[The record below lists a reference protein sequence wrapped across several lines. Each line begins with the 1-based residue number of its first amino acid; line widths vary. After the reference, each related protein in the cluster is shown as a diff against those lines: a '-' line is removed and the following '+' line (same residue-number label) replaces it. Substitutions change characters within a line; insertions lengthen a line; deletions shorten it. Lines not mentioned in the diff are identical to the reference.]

1 MSDLSS
7 LLQGSGGSSQTELLV
22 QSYRQTEQPKLNNL
36 SSKKVELEQKL
47 SFYSTL
53 NSKLNV
59 LISQLD
65 NHSADNAIDKFF
77 AKKSVSTDTAVL
89 TASASK
95 DAVLGIS
102 NVKVERL
109 ATNDIL
115 ISDQMKLDD
124 KFQLGYVGGD
134 DDDDDEGG
142 RSGSVAGTKDFSFT
156 INDEA
161 YSVSVTFTGD
171 ETNEEAMQ
179 KVIKAVNSTED
190 ITITAAY
197 VKDTEETG
205 RLTFTS
211 NNTGEDYRI
220 KFDDDSGLMAA
231 FGFGSGFD
239 QSGSTRTEVTDTD
252 AGYKTRSASQLDSQ
266 MEINGVKV
274 TRNSNSIDDAM
285 SGVTLSLNKPQDED
299 DLAVTVKTEVNSN
312 AVDDFI
318 SPLLDAYNDI
328 LKYLKEQKNTVRGD
342 STTSSLFSRFRNI
355 VSTAVTSIA
364 SDGDPRYLTE
374 AGISIAKDGTLSIAD
389 YEELE
394 GLLKDSPDKVAN
406 LFTSS
411 DGFAAKLQ
419 GAIESLTG
427 EDGLIRARTTSLN
440 SQIDQT
446 QDRFEEMQARIDRG
460 AESLRKE
467 YNAVLESFYEAQA
480 QYSSFLQAFQQSYG
494 TTY

>member
-36 SSKKVELEQKL
+36 SSKKIELEQKL

-59 LISQLD
+59 LITQLD
-65 NHSADNAIDKFF
+65 NHSADNAVDKFF

-115 ISDQMKLDD
+115 ISDQLT
-124 KFQLGYVGGD
+124 LGN
-134 DDDDDEGG
+134 EFKQK
-142 RSGSVAGTKDFSFT
+142 AGTYDFDIT
-156 INDEA
+156 INDDTF
-161 YSVSVTFTGD
+161 SVSVTLDGE

-211 NNTGEDYRI
+211 NETGEDNRI
-220 KFDDDSGLMAA
+220 QFNDKSKILKE
-231 FGFGSGFD
+231 FGFGPSLKQDGD
-239 QSGSTRTEVTDTD
+239 SRTEVTDKK
-252 AGYKTRSASQLDSQ
+252 AGYKTASAGQLDSQ

-318 SPLLDAYNDI
+318 KPLLDAYNDI

-342 STTSSLFSRFRNI
+342 STTTSLFSRFRNI

-374 AGISIAKDGTLSIAD
+374 AGISIAKDGTLSITD

-394 GLLKDSPDKVAN
+394 GLLEDNPDKVAN

-411 DGFAAKLQ
+411 DGFAAKIQ

-467 YNAVLESFYEAQA
+467 YNSVLEAFYEAQA